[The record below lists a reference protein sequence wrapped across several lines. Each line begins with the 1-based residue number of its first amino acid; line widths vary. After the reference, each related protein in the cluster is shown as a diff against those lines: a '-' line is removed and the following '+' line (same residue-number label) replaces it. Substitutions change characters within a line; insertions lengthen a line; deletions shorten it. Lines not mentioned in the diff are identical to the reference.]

1 MCLWKKKSRDK
12 SERGSEPPET
22 TGIRPKASA
31 RALAQIVE
39 RASRTQY
46 PAAETYVARLRRE
59 HTDDTPADIVAKL
72 EHRYLATLTASGA
85 AVGTAAVFP
94 GIGTLAAASAAV
106 GETVFFLEAT
116 ALFVLANAVAYGI
129 PADHSER
136 RRALILA
143 VLVGDDSK
151 RALSELIGPAR
162 TNGGWLAEGMASMPM
177 SSVTRFNARMLKSF
191 VRRFAV
197 RRGALLLGK
206 LLPVGIGTVIGG
218 AGNHF
223 VAKKIV
229 HNAHDAFG
237 TPPEGWPST
246 EMYRKFHD
254 DPSSTDPSLGA
265 NAAP

>member
-1 MCLWKKKSRDK
+1 MCLGKKRARDN
-12 SERGSEPPET
+12 SEPGSEPPET
-22 TGIRPKASA
+22 TGIRPRASA

-39 RASRTQY
+39 RSSRMQY
-46 PAAETYVARLRRE
+46 PAAEAYVARLRRE
-59 HTDDTPADIVAKL
+59 HADDSPADIVTKL

-94 GIGTLAAASAAV
+94 GIGTLAAASAAAA
-106 GETVFFLEAT
+106 ETVFFLEAT
-116 ALFVLANAVAYGI
+116 ALFVLAKAVAYGI

-162 TNGGWLAEGMASMPM
+162 TKGGWLAEGTASMPM
-177 SSVTRFNARMLKSF
+177 SSVTKFNARMRKSF
-191 VRRFAV
+191 VKRFAV
-197 RRGALLLGK
+197 RRVALLLGK
-206 LLPVGIGTVIGG
+206 LLPLGIGAAIGG

-229 HNAHDAFG
+229 HNAQDAFG
-237 TPPEGWPST
+237 TPPERWPST
-246 EMYRKFHD
+246 ETYSKSGD
-254 DPSSTDPSLGA
+254 KPSSVDPNLGT
-265 NAAP
+265 NAVS